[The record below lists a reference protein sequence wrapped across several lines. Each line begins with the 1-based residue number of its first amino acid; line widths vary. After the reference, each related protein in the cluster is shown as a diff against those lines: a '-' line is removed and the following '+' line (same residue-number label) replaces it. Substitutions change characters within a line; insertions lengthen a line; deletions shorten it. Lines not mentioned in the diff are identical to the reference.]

1 MAPESDSH
9 QSRVHVPGFDPA
21 ATPLVGFGLGV
32 TGLILGLR
40 PRLVVWPLLLTAAAA
55 LMLRDPE
62 RQTPATSDVLYAP
75 ADGVVKAHEETY
87 EHLFLH
93 TDAVRL
99 TIAVSPLDVP
109 VQRSPIAGR
118 VSFLQEVTASQ
129 RIGWAQRGD
138 EERGACLLIG
148 IDTGWAPVLLAISTA
163 ALVWAPQ
170 ARVSIGDQ
178 IVAGARVAVAR
189 FGARVDLLVPR
200 DLVAGLPPVGD
211 HVQAGLSQIGMLVL
225 R

>member
-1 MAPESDSH
+1 MAPESDPYEF
-9 QSRVHVPGFDPA
+9 RVRLPGFDPA
-21 ATPLVGFGLGV
+21 ATPVVGVGLGL

-40 PRLVVWPLLLTAAAA
+40 PRFAALPLLLTAAAA

-62 RQTPATSDVLYAP
+62 RQTPIASDVLYAP
-75 ADGVVKAHEETY
+75 ADGVVNAHEETY

-93 TDAVRL
+93 TDAIRL

-109 VQRSPIAGR
+109 VQRSPISGR

-129 RIGWAQRGD
+129 RIGWVQRGD

-148 IDTGWAPVLLAISTA
+148 IDAGWAPVLLAISTGA
-163 ALVWAPQ
+163 VAWAPQ
-170 ARVSIGDQ
+170 ARVAIGDQ
-178 IVAGARVAVAR
+178 IAAGARIAVAR
-189 FGARVDLLVPR
+189 FGARVDLLVPC
-200 DLVAGLPPVGD
+200 DLIAGLPQIGD
-211 HVQAGLSQIGMLVL
+211 HVQAGLTQIGNVVM